1 MRSIWITSSAGPT
14 GLEVRESPDPVPGP
28 GQVRVRVRAAGL
40 CFAEVMAAQGLY
52 PDRPK
57 PPCVMGYEVAGVI
70 DAVGDGV
77 ADDLVDSRVIALT
90 RYGGHSDVVCVPAG
104 QALPIPDGKDF
115 EEAAALPV
123 NYLTAYHMLFR
134 VACVRPGERVLVHMA
149 AGGVGTA
156 VLQLCRTID
165 GVVTFGTASAAKH
178 EALRAEG
185 CTHPIDYRTA
195 DYAAEVRRLTN
206 GEGVDVVLDSL
217 GGADWRK
224 GLKLLRPV
232 GRLVAYGFANL
243 ASGQRRRPVHVLS
256 QVASM
261 PRLTPAAADEPQQER
276 LRCPHRATLGP
287 DPDAAPGTGGGAG
300 ALGSG
305 PHHAA
310 DRRHVPVRQ
319 GGRRPPPDPVP
330 AEHRQDR
337 ADALTG
343 GFGGVRHSVV
353 QAGEVGDHLVD
364 AGDLE
369 NAQHSSGRHRQQHRT
384 TLSKGPLVRIHQD
397 TEPGGVTEPGPGHV
411 DHERR

>member
-1 MRSIWITSSAGPT
+1 MRAVWITSSAGPA
-14 GLEVRESPDPVPGP
+14 GLEVRESPDPAPGP
-28 GQVRVRVRAAGL
+28 GQVRVRVRATGL

-77 ADDLVDSRVIALT
+77 ADDLAGSRVIALT

-156 VLQLCRTID
+156 VLQLCRTVD

-185 CTHPIDYRTA
+185 CTHPIDYHTA

-261 PRLTPAAADEPQQER
+261 PRLTPVYLMNRNKSVSGVHIGRLWDQIPMLSQELGEVLALWEAGRITPRIDATYPFAKAADA
-276 LRCPHRATLGP
+276 HRRILSRQN
-287 DPDAAPGTGGGAG
+287 TGKI
-300 ALGSG
+300 
-305 PHHAA
+305 
-310 DRRHVPVRQ
+310 V
-319 GGRRPPPDPVP
+319 
-330 AEHRQDR
+330 
-337 ADALTG
+337 LT
-343 GFGGVRHSVV
+343 
-353 QAGEVGDHLVD
+353 
-364 AGDLE
+364 
-369 NAQHSSGRHRQQHRT
+369 
-384 TLSKGPLVRIHQD
+384 P
-397 TEPGGVTEPGPGHV
+397 
-411 DHERR
+411 